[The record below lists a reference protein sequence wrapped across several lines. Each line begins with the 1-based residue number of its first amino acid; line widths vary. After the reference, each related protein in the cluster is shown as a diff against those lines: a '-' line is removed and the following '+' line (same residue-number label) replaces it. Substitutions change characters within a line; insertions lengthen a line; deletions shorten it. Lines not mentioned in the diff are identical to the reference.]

1 MKVEKSVWNGK
12 EGYLLQ
18 NESMEVFVN
27 PEDGMN
33 IYQMDWEG
41 RQMIAWEEE
50 RYQRKA
56 TYGVPVLYPTPNRSE
71 GLKIQAFGRQYD
83 ARMHGL
89 VKNLPFEVKAAEADG
104 QTALVTGVLLWNE
117 AQPDYPMFPF
127 PSTLRITVKALPDE
141 VVWSYEV
148 ENCGEREMSYGIAV
162 HPYFNKRE
170 QEVKITV
177 PAASVME
184 MTEEKIPTGKLI
196 P

>member
-1 MKVEKSVWNGK
+1 MKVEKTVWNGK

-71 GLKIQAFGRQYD
+71 ELKIQAFGRQYD
-83 ARMHGL
+83 ARMH
-89 VKNLPFEVKAAEADG
+89 EES
-104 QTALVTGVLLWNE
+104 ALRGEGGGGRWTDSPGDWC
-117 AQPDYPMFPF
+117 
-127 PSTLRITVKALPDE
+127 S
-141 VVWSYEV
+141 VVE
-148 ENCGEREMSYGIAV
+148 
-162 HPYFNKRE
+162 
-170 QEVKITV
+170 
-177 PAASVME
+177 
-184 MTEEKIPTGKLI
+184 
-196 P
+196 

>member
-141 VVWSYEV
+141 E
-148 ENCGEREMSYGIAV
+148 
-162 HPYFNKRE
+162 
-170 QEVKITV
+170 
-177 PAASVME
+177 
-184 MTEEKIPTGKLI
+184 L
-196 P
+196 